1 MTESIFDP
9 NGDNSIDFSSI
20 SLDMSQLTLDRLL
33 YQFQTSP
40 TLVEIADALAVMEQ
54 ESYDASIATMEG
66 RTIAGAVGDNLD
78 VIGDIVGQSRI
89 LLNASLKQWFGPDSD
104 GGQVGN
110 PDASPAFAVGADLFG
125 DLPADDAEFRKLILS
140 KIFKNHVK
148 VGSVGEIIQFVLLL
162 TGHNISVKRIDM
174 MDLEF
179 IVPVGMSPND
189 VKTIT
194 GVKDDK
200 LADRKYLSP
209 LPASARLVSI
219 MFRPVNAFAPDR
231 ATGRP
236 DFASISIRVPESTI
250 NP

>member
-1 MTESIFDP
+1 MTDSIFDP
-9 NGDNSIDFSSI
+9 NGDNSIDFSGLA
-20 SLDMSQLTLDRLL
+20 LDMSQLTLDRLL

-54 ESYDASIATMEG
+54 ELYDASIDTMQG
-66 RTIAGAVGDNLD
+66 RTLADAVGANLD
-78 VIGDIVGQSRI
+78 VIGDIVGQPRI

-110 PDASPAFAVGADLFG
+110 PDSAPSFATGANLFG

-162 TGHNISVKRIDM
+162 TGHSISVLRVDM

-179 IVPVGMSPND
+179 VVPAEISPND

-194 GVKDDK
+194 GVVDDK
-200 LADRKYLSP
+200 TADRKYLSP
-209 LPASARLVSI
+209 LPATARLVSI

-231 ATGRP
+231 ESGRP
-236 DFASISIRVPESTI
+236 DFASISVRVPISTI